1 MKYFKWLAAALGVCL
16 FWLILW
22 QTAAMAVNNS
32 LIFPS
37 PIETTK
43 RLSELAGKAEFWR
56 FTALSLLR
64 VIIGIATAI
73 PTAVL
78 FSALCSASRTA
89 ERLFAP
95 AVVLMRS
102 TPVVSF
108 ILIAIFIF
116 ERSVIPSAI
125 TFMMIF
131 PVLYQNLRE
140 GISQTPGDLLEMAR
154 VFRISWFSRI
164 KRIYIPSVM
173 PYFFSALT
181 TSVGLA
187 MKAGIAAEVVA
198 YIPNSIGK
206 KLSDAK
212 SYMEPADLLA
222 WTAVIIILNLM
233 IEKAVCYL
241 ISLSGRRRQNASD
254 KRSV

>member
-1 MKYFKWLAAALGVCL
+1 MKYFKKVAAALGVCL

-22 QTAAMAVNNS
+22 QAAAMAINNS

-37 PIETTK
+37 PIETAK
-43 RLSELAGKAEFWR
+43 RLSELAFKAEFWK
-56 FTALSLLR
+56 FTGLSLLR
-64 VIIGIATAI
+64 VIIGIGAAI
-73 PTAVL
+73 PTAII
-78 FSALCSASRTA
+78 FSALCSASRIA

-95 AVVLMRS
+95 AVILMKS

-116 ERSVIPSAI
+116 ERETIPSAI
-125 TFMMIF
+125 TFMMVF

-140 GISQTPGDLLEMAR
+140 GISQTSAELLEMAG
-154 VFRISWFSRI
+154 VFRISWFSKV
-164 KRIYIPSVM
+164 KRIYAPSLL

-198 YIPNSIGK
+198 YIPDSIGK

-212 SYMEPADLLA
+212 NYMEPADLLA
-222 WTAVIIILNLM
+222 LTAVIIILSLA
-233 IEKAVCYL
+233 IEKVVSYL
-241 ISLSGRRRQNASD
+241 ISLNRRRRRNASY
-254 KRSV
+254 K

>member
-1 MKYFKWLAAALGVCL
+1 MKCFKKLAAALGVCL
-16 FWLILW
+16 FWLLLW
-22 QTAAMAVNNS
+22 QAAAIALDNS

-37 PIETTK
+37 PFETAK
-43 RLSELAGKAEFWR
+43 RLSELAVKSEFWR

-64 VIIGIATAI
+64 VIIGIAAAI

-78 FSALCSASRTA
+78 FSAVCSASRTA
-89 ERLFAP
+89 GRLFAP

-116 ERSVIPSAI
+116 EREIIPSAI
-125 TFMMIF
+125 TFMMVF

-140 GISQTPGDLLEMAR
+140 GISQTSAELLEMAG
-154 VFRISWFSRI
+154 VFRISWFLKL
-164 KRIYIPSVM
+164 KRIYAPAVM

-198 YIPNSIGK
+198 YIPDSIGK

-222 WTAVIIILNLM
+222 WTAVIIILSLL

-241 ISLSGRRRQNASD
+241 ISLSGRRRRNVSD
-254 KRSV
+254 KGTL